1 VAAND
6 LYQECFKILQ
16 RIHYKELIPPCLESL
31 ATVAAAQ
38 SELVWAVHLLGAAE
52 ALREAIGTPLPPVYR
67 LDYERVVAKARAQL
81 GNEHFSRAWA
91 EGRAMTLEQAVTKQS

>member
-1 VAAND
+1 MAAND

-52 ALREAIGTPLPPVYR
+52 ALREAIGTPLPTNCATR
-67 LDYERVVAKARAQL
+67 LLK
-81 GNEHFSRAWA
+81 S
-91 EGRAMTLEQAVTKQS
+91 